1 MPVNRQILF
10 PPRLWF
16 ICTSLIVA
24 LLLNLM
30 PAMGKTS
37 MHWMPDW
44 LLLTTLYWALYQPRK
59 IGFTVAFLAGLLM
72 DVANGQW
79 LGQHALAY
87 VTVLLLL
94 LLWHRRLLMHSP
106 LQQTLYVGGLLVISS
121 ALIACIGLIS
131 GGLFP
136 GLSWFVSPILGML
149 LWPTLTYILQIPQR
163 RAPISHL

>member
-16 ICTSLIVA
+16 IATSLIVA

-30 PAMGKTS
+30 PAMGSSS
-37 MHWMPDW
+37 MRWMPDW

-59 IGFTVAFLAGLLM
+59 IGFTVAFLGGLLM
-72 DVANGQW
+72 DVADGQW
-79 LGQHALAY
+79 TGQHALAY

-94 LLWHRRLLMHSP
+94 LLWHRRLLMLSNA
-106 LQQTLYVGGLLVISS
+106 QQALYVGGLLVISS
-121 ALIACIGLIS
+121 AMIACISLFS

-136 GLSWFVSPILGML
+136 GLSWFISPLFGML
-149 LWPTLTYILQIPQR
+149 LWPVLTFVLQLPQR